1 MVGSLDTALRSMSKD
16 PMSESHLAGTLQKV
30 AIKPIRA
37 VVFDLGGTLEET
49 YYDDALRTAAT
60 RGLQQL
66 LAERGLD
73 PGLPLPE
80 LQAAVL
86 AGLGTY
92 TDWREKSEIEL
103 PPERV
108 WTEYIFPA
116 TGLPKDRL
124 MAAAEDLTFFYETQ
138 FQARALRPETRGAL
152 EALRTRGYHLAVIS
166 NIISRRMV
174 QVKLE
179 EYGIAR
185 YFDPIL
191 TSSNFGWRKPNERI
205 FIECAS
211 RLGLPP
217 AECAYVGDTI
227 SRDVSGARRA
237 GYGLAIQI
245 KSFLTTKAD
254 KETDVEPP
262 DAIIQDLREVLDV
275 IRDM

>member
-1 MVGSLDTALRSMSKD
+1 MGGLWTRARLVHIQRPRFEIT
-16 PMSESHLAGTLQKV
+16 LAEILQKS
-30 AIKPIRA
+30 ALQPIRA

-66 LAERGLD
+66 LIERDLD

-86 AGLGTY
+86 AGLRAY

-116 TGLPKDRL
+116 AGLPNERL
-124 MAAAEDLTFFYETQ
+124 MASAEDLTFFYETQ
-138 FQARALRPETRGAL
+138 FQARTMRPEAPAMLRAL
-152 EALRTRGYHLAVIS
+152 AAKGFRLAVIS

-174 QVKLE
+174 QVKLA

-205 FIECAS
+205 FLECA
-211 RLGLPP
+211 RLLGLPP
-217 AECAYVGDTI
+217 AGCAYVGDTI
-227 SRDVSGARRA
+227 SRDVIGARRA

-254 KETDVEPP
+254 KETDVEQP
-262 DAIIQDLREVLDV
+262 DAIIRDLREVVGLME
-275 IRDM
+275 R

>member
-1 MVGSLDTALRSMSKD
+1 MQKLAL
-16 PMSESHLAGTLQKV
+16 Q
-30 AIKPIRA
+30 PIRA

-66 LAERGLD
+66 LIERDLD

-86 AGLGTY
+86 AGLRAY

-116 TGLPKDRL
+116 AGLPNERL
-124 MAAAEDLTFFYETQ
+124 MASAEDLTFFYETQ
-138 FQARALRPETRGAL
+138 FQARTMRPEAPAMLRAL
-152 EALRTRGYHLAVIS
+152 AAKGLPFGGHFQYHQPPVGGRSKLA
-166 NIISRRMV
+166 
-174 QVKLE
+174 

-205 FIECAS
+205 FLECA
-211 RLGLPP
+211 RLLGLPP
-217 AECAYVGDTI
+217 AGCAYVGDTI
-227 SRDVSGARRA
+227 SRDVIGARRA

-254 KETDVEPP
+254 KETDVEQP
-262 DAIIQDLREVLDV
+262 DAIIRDLWEVV
-275 IRDM
+275 GVMRDT